1 MYAGQRALR
10 ALRVGTI
17 ASVLGLIALI
27 FYCRVRGKCIGD
39 DPNERGS
46 ATSVLVSSTSLYII
60 LVMHRRGGAVGRL
73 DSKCHPGLIT
83 RSDVFQCSCSCFRA
97 VLSFLAAGEA
107 WSGRV
112 CRSRFEGCTRGACWR
127 CGRCWTALKQVPQ
140 RLGDSIRCL
149 GARGK

>member
-1 MYAGQRALR
+1 MHAGLRPLLALQ
-10 ALRVGTI
+10 VGTI

-27 FYCRVRGKCIGD
+27 FHCIVRGKCIGD

-46 ATSVLVSSTSLYII
+46 ATSVLVSSTSLYIM

-83 RSDVFQCSCSCFRA
+83 RSDVFRCSCTCFRA

-107 WSGRV
+107 WSGWV
-112 CRSRFEGCTRGACWR
+112 CRSRFEGCTRGACGR
-127 CGRCWTALKQVPQ
+127 CGRCGTARMQVPQ
-140 RLGDSIRCL
+140 KLGDSIRCL